1 MKTLLTILLATFAFN
16 SAHAIWAGPND
27 DEDCFG
33 DGLKKVSEKII
44 IKRVCGTII
53 TNGFSGE
60 PFVETPQGEFIKITG
75 LYPEVY
81 PYAEGCV
88 YGKVKGER
96 GMRVIHASR
105 YTFSN

>member
-1 MKTLLTILLATFAFN
+1 M
-16 SAHAIWAGPND
+16 AGPNG

-33 DGLKKVSEKII
+33 EGITKVHEKII

-75 LYPEVY
+75 LHPEIY

-96 GMRVIHASR
+96 GMRVIHATK